1 MDTISQISTL
11 LLEKK
16 AYLATAESCTGG
28 LIGHL
33 LTNIPG
39 SSRWYVGGAIVYSNA
54 LKHGLLGVRQEVME
68 RVGAVSAEVA
78 EQLAR
83 GARQAFE
90 TEYAISATGIAGPDG
105 GSDDKPVGL
114 VYIGVATPEKVIVRR
129 FEFQGSRVGNK
140 ESSADAAFSL
150 LLEMLQEEQEQGR
163 KKPSKGHV
171 STSVD
176 ATFGPDG
183 LIRPL
188 AFVWNGRSHKVSD
201 LGRQWEEGATR
212 YFLVMTPDNRVW
224 QLSFVPATLQWTVE
238 AKSEVRHL
246 V

>member
-1 MDTISQISTL
+1 MDTISEISAL
-11 LLEKK
+11 LLEKR

-33 LTNIPG
+33 LTNVPG
-39 SSRWYVGGAIVYSNA
+39 SSRWYVGGAVVYSNA

-105 GSDDKPVGL
+105 GSDEKPVGL

-129 FEFQGSRVGNK
+129 FEFQGSRLGNK
-140 ESSADAAFSL
+140 ASSADAAFSL
-150 LLEMLQEEQEQGR
+150 LLELLQEEQDQRE
-163 KKPSKGHV
+163 KTPINGHKEAA
-171 STSVD
+171 VD

-188 AFVWNGRSHKVSD
+188 AFVWKGRSHKISD
-201 LGRQWEEGATR
+201 LGRQWEKDGVR
-212 YFLVMTPDNRVW
+212 HFLVMTPDNRVW
-224 QLSFVPATLQWTVE
+224 ELSFVPATLQWTVE
-238 AKSEVRHL
+238 AKSEARYL

>member
-11 LLEKK
+11 LLEKQ

-33 LTNIPG
+33 LTNVPG

-105 GSDDKPVGL
+105 GSEEKPVGL

-129 FEFQGSRVGNK
+129 FEFEGSRLGNK

-150 LLEMLQEEQEQGR
+150 LLELLQEEREQGGNR
-163 KKPSKGHV
+163 PPKGHV
-171 STSVD
+171 GTAVD

-188 AFVWNGRSHKVSD
+188 AFLWNGRSQKVSD
-201 LGRQWEEGATR
+201 LGRQWERDGVHH
-212 YFLVMTPDNRVW
+212 FLVMTPDNRVW
-224 QLSFVPATLQWTVE
+224 ELSFMPATLEWTVE
-238 AKSEVRHL
+238 AKSEARYL